1 MFISLFFRKKFL
13 IGNCISDKGAN
24 FALKSNI
31 IMDTNDSEERIPT
44 HRELWNKCKK
54 LLQQRLD
61 ERKYQTL
68 KDVESRSF
76 DNTVLTLA
84 IKDFRMVEKLE
95 KLFDIET

>member
-1 MFISLFFRKKFL
+1 MKRQERSNVYFALFQKIFL

-54 LLQQRLD
+54 LL
-61 ERKYQTL
+61 
-68 KDVESRSF
+68 
-76 DNTVLTLA
+76 
-84 IKDFRMVEKLE
+84 
-95 KLFDIET
+95 